1 MVDKSNRETL
11 TWVWTNIWWS
21 NLYDANDVDLQQKEA
36 PSKNISCKGTRRRKI
51 SHNIKS
57 VAVFCFFLFLSIFLE
72 TKKLH
77 IYKYSARAQMC
88 SWWNASKR
96 DQFSFKIVFIV
107 FTIHTLND
115 DDDANQRIKK
125 EPKKKKFYVIQLIW
139 AWLLLIAY
147 YLLIFFHVS
156 RRQFSSEDNNE
167 YEDKGS
173 MCSNYLWIKMMLR
186 LWTVLM
192 DYVSSN

>member
-96 DQFSFKIVFIV
+96 DQFSFNIVFIV

-125 EPKKKKFYVIQLIW
+125 EPKKKILCYTIDLGL
-139 AWLLLIAY
+139 AAAYCLLLIDFFSRQPST
-147 YLLIFFHVS
+147 IFI
-156 RRQFSSEDNNE
+156 RR
-167 YEDKGS
+167 
-173 MCSNYLWIKMMLR
+173 
-186 LWTVLM
+186 
-192 DYVSSN
+192 